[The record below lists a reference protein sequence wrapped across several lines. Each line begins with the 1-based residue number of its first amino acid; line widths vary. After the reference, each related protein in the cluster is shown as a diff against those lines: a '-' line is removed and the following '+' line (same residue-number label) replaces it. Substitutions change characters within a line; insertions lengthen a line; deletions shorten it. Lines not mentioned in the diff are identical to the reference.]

1 MAGGKTGITVQ
12 RNSSK
17 DIIVTS
23 TLDQPTS
30 NYVEDTLYA
39 WTDSSSES
47 MRTIYTTTETINGT
61 TVFYDSKGSTYVGR
75 RLQTLN
81 QDNSF
86 TLTFGMAG
94 DIVDPVVPS
103 RQ

>member
-1 MAGGKTGITVQ
+1 MPTV
-12 RNSSK
+12 RYTAVRDSSK

-23 TLDQPTS
+23 TLEQTTS
-30 NYVEDTLYA
+30 NYVGDTLYA
-39 WTDSSSES
+39 WTDSSAES
-47 MRTIYTTTETINGT
+47 MQTIYTTTETITGT
-61 TVFYDSKGSTYVGR
+61 TVFYDSKGSTYIGQ

-94 DIVDPVVPS
+94 DTVPDPVVPG
-103 RQ
+103 R